1 MIRQICFPPLTIKAE
16 RGEQPM
22 NKLMNWMEQVL
33 VPLANRFSQNPI
45 LKTMSQ
51 GAMSLLAVIMVGSI
65 FSILNGIPWEPY
77 TAFLETTGL
86 NTVFGFIP
94 AVTTELLGLYMA
106 YSVGRAGAQ
115 NFGLPESA
123 FTCGILSLV
132 CYLLLVP
139 IDAVE
144 GITSIQTKYLGTQ
157 GIFVALLGGML
168 SSWFVC

>member
-1 MIRQICFPPLTIKAE
+1 
-16 RGEQPM
+16 M

-65 FSILNGIPWEPY
+65 FSILNSIPWEPY
-77 TAFLETTGL
+77 TAFLQSSGL
-86 NTVFGFIP
+86 QTIFNFIP

-115 NFGLPESA
+115 NFGLPDSS

-132 CYLLLVP
+132 CYLILVP
-139 IDAVE
+139 FDSAE
-144 GITSIQTKYLGTQ
+144 GITSMSHCLGACLVPGSYAGSSKRRSRSRCLPAFRQ
-157 GIFVALLGGML
+157 WSEKALPL
-168 SSWFVC
+168 